1 MRLNISAVSIRHPIP
16 PIVLFILLTIAGI
29 ISFISL
35 DVTDN
40 PDIDI
45 PMVLV
50 NVSRPGAAPTEMEIQ
65 VTKKIEDAV
74 AGLGSIDHI
83 QSTITDGN
91 SNTQIE
97 FAIGTNTDRAVNDVR
112 DAVSK
117 IRQNLPQDILE
128 PSVERV
134 NIAGSPILYFSVLAP
149 WMNTEQLSWLI
160 DNDISRAMLSV
171 KGVALV
177 QRVGGVDREV
187 RIELDPQRLIALGI
201 TADAVNAQLVDLNV
215 DIPGGRGNV
224 GGAEQSIR
232 TLGSARTV
240 EDLRNTEISLPSG
253 RKARLSELGKV
264 IDGPSEQRQAARYDG
279 VPVVSFNIQRSP
291 NTSDVTI
298 AKDVFKQIDALKV
311 RYPGI
316 EFKQVFSSVDFT
328 KEAYAAS
335 VDALSIGAIL
345 AIVVVFWF
353 LRDWRATLISAA
365 AMPLSAIPTF
375 AVMQMLGFTLNGI
388 SMLALSLV
396 VGILVDDAIV
406 EIENIV
412 RHIRQGKSPYQA
424 ALEAADEIGLAVIAT
439 TATIMV
445 VFLPVSFMGGVP
457 GQFFRQFGITVAVAV
472 FFSLLVARLIT
483 PMMAAYLLKSHPEET
498 PPRWLNL
505 YLRVLRWSM
514 GYRVLPVPE
523 FYVPLGFVRLR
534 VPANWRFAH
543 RWFVIIGATLIFFGS
558 VALVPFIPTGFFP
571 DTDQGQ
577 SELQIEMPPGA
588 TLADNLAVTSHLSD
602 MLRTRP
608 EVRHVL
614 VSAGG
619 AGDIRKANLFIKLAP
634 RGERALTQKQFES
647 SMRPAL
653 LGVPGIRFGF
663 SGSGFGDK
671 DISVILSGDDGPQL
685 EEVSDRLLKEMATIP
700 EVVNTASTASLL
712 RPEVLIKPLFDRAAQ
727 SGVSVQQIGRVAM
740 LATLGDLDQNLAKF
754 NMGDRQIPIRV
765 QLDPATRNDLGTIE
779 NLRVMTSTGAS
790 VPLKSVAD
798 ISLGA
803 GPAQI
808 DRFDRSRKVAVE
820 GDLIAG
826 AEIGPALNKIYEL
839 PVLKNLPPEVHLS
852 KYGNAE
858 QMGVL
863 QKDFGTALMASLLL
877 IFAVLVLLF
886 GNFFQPPTIMMALPL
901 SIGGALVALLLT
913 HRALSMPA
921 MIGLLML
928 MGIVTKNSI
937 LLVEYAIV
945 AIRERG
951 LSRADALIDAG
962 AKRARPIVM
971 TTVAMIAGMM
981 PIAIGLGAD
990 SDFRSPMAIAVV
1002 GGLITSTLLSLV
1014 VIPSV
1019 FTVFDDLQHFV
1030 VRRLKRLLTV
1040 DHHHEPA
1047 HTPVLPSA
1055 E

>member
-1 MRLNISAVSIRHPIP
+1 VKFNISAVSIRHPIP
-16 PIVLFILLTIAGI
+16 PVVLFILLTIAGI
-29 ISFISL
+29 ISFLSL
-35 DVTDN
+35 DITDN
-40 PDIDI
+40 PDIDV
-45 PMVLV
+45 PMVSVTVL
-50 NVSRPGAAPTEMEIQ
+50 RPGAAPTEMEIQ
-65 VTKKIEDAV
+65 ITKKIEDSV

-83 QSTITDGN
+83 QSTITDG
-91 SNTQIE
+91 SSVTTVE
-97 FAIGTNTDRAVNDVR
+97 FAIGSNTDRAVNDVR

-117 IRQNLPQDILE
+117 VRQNLPQDILE
-128 PSVERV
+128 PVVERI
-134 NIAGSPILYFSVLAP
+134 NIAGEPVVYYSVVMP
-149 WMNTEQLSWLI
+149 GMNTEQLSWLI

-187 RIELDPQRLIALGI
+187 RVELDPERLIALGI
-201 TADAVNAQLVDLNV
+201 TADAVNAQLVGLNV
-215 DIPGGRGNV
+215 DIPGGRGTI

-232 TLGSARTV
+232 TLGSAPTV
-240 EDLRNTEISLPSG
+240 ESLRNTEIALPSG

-279 VPVVSFNIQRSP
+279 IPVVSFNVQRSP

-298 AKDVFKQIDALKV
+298 FKGVQQQVALLKQ

-316 EFKQVFSSVDFT
+316 EFKQIFSSVDFT
-328 KEAYAAS
+328 TDTYNAS
-335 VDALSIGAIL
+335 VDALSIGAFL
-345 AIVVVFWF
+345 AILVVFWF

-375 AVMQMLGFTLNGI
+375 IVMKALGFTLNGI
-388 SMLALSLV
+388 SLLALSLV

-472 FFSLLVARLIT
+472 FFSLLVARLLT
-483 PMMAAYLLKSHPEET
+483 PMMAAYLLHPHSEEA
-498 PPRWLNL
+498 PPRWLQR
-505 YLRVLRWSM
+505 YIASLRWCI
-514 GYRVLPVPE
+514 
-523 FYVPLGFVRLR
+523 
-534 VPANWRFAH
+534 AH
-543 RWFVIIGATLIFFGS
+543 RGVTIVGAVGIFAASLALI
-558 VALVPFIPTGFFP
+558 PFIPTGFFP
-571 DTDQGQ
+571 DVDLGQ
-577 SELQIEMPPGA
+577 SELHIELPPGS
-588 TLADNLAVTSHLSD
+588 TLADNLAVTSHLSEA
-602 MLRTRP
+602 LRTRP
-608 EVRHVL
+608 EVAHVL

-619 AGDIRKANLFIKLAP
+619 QGDIRKSNLFVKLVP
-634 RGERALTQKQFES
+634 RGDRKLSQKQFETS
-647 SMRPAL
+647 IRPVL
-653 LGVPGIRFGF
+653 LSVPGIRFSFSGTGF
-663 SGSGFGDK
+663 SDK
-671 DISVILSGDDGPQL
+671 DISVILSGDDGPAL
-685 EEVSDRLLKEMATIP
+685 ERVSDRLLSEVATIP
-700 EVVNTASTASLL
+700 EVVNVSSTASLQ
-712 RPEVLIKPLFDRAAQ
+712 RPEVLIKPMFDRAARE
-727 SGVSVQQIGRVAM
+727 GVSVQQIGRVAM

-754 NMGDRQIPIRV
+754 DMGDRQVPIRV
-765 QLDPATRNDLGTIE
+765 QLDPVARDNLETIR
-779 NLRVMTSTGAS
+779 NLRVMTQTGAS

-798 ISLGA
+798 VTLGA

-808 DRFDRSRKVAVE
+808 DRFDRSRKIAVE
-820 GDLIAG
+820 GDLLAG
-826 AEIGPALNKIYEL
+826 AEIGPVLDKIYAL
-839 PVLKNLPPEVHLS
+839 PVLQSLPPEVHLS

-863 QKDFGTALMASLLL
+863 QKDFGTALAASLLL

-901 SIGGALVALLLT
+901 SVGGALVALLIA
-913 HRALSMPA
+913 HKSVSMPA

-945 AIRERG
+945 AIRDHG
-951 LSRADALIDAG
+951 LSRTEALIDAG
-962 AKRARPIVM
+962 RKRARPIIM
-971 TTVAMIAGMM
+971 TTVAMIAGML
-981 PIAIGLGAD
+981 PIAAGFGAD

-1002 GGLITSTLLSLV
+1002 GGLVTSTLLSLV
-1014 VIPSV
+1014 VIPAV
-1019 FTVFDDLQHFV
+1019 FTYFDDLQHWV
-1030 VRRLKRLLTV
+1030 VPKLKRLLTS
-1040 DHHHEPA
+1040 DGG

>member
-1 MRLNISAVSIRHPIP
+1 MKFNVSAVSIRHPIP
-16 PIVLFILLTIAGI
+16 PIVLFILLMIAGI
-29 ISFISL
+29 ISFMSL

-45 PMVLV
+45 PMVMV
-50 NVSRPGAAPTEMEIQ
+50 NVNRPGAAPTEMEIQ

-83 QSTITDGN
+83 QSTITDGL
-91 SNTQIE
+91 SRTQIE

-128 PSVERV
+128 PSVERL
-134 NIAGSPILYFSVLAP
+134 NIAGQPILYFSVLAP
-149 WMNTEQLSWLI
+149 GLNTEQLSWLI

-171 KGVALV
+171 KGVALM

-201 TADAVNAQLVDLNV
+201 TADAVNAQLVGLNI

-232 TLGSARTV
+232 TLGSAHRV

-298 AKDVFKQIDALKV
+298 AKGIFKQIDALKV
-311 RYPGI
+311 RYPGV
-316 EFKQVFSSVDFT
+316 EFKQVVSTVDFT
-328 KEAYAAS
+328 IEAYDAS
-335 VDALSIGAIL
+335 VDALSIGAFL

-498 PPRWLNL
+498 PPRWLSL
-505 YLRVLRWSM
+505 YLRTLRWSM
-514 GYRVLPVPE
+514 GQRWLSFPA
-523 FYVPLGFVRLR
+523 FRLTVGGHR
-534 VPANWRFAH
+534 LSVPALRWQFGH
-543 RWFVIIGATLIFFGS
+543 RWFVMIGATLIFFGS

-571 DTDQGQ
+571 DTDQSQ

-602 MLRTRP
+602 MLRARP

-619 AGDIRKANLFIKLAP
+619 QGDIRKANLFVKLAP
-634 RGERALTQKQFES
+634 RSERTLTQKQFES

-653 LGVPGIRFGF
+653 LAVPGIRFGF
-663 SGSGFGDK
+663 AGTGFGEK
-671 DISVILSGDDGPQL
+671 DISVLLSGDDGPAL
-685 EEVSDRLLKEMATIP
+685 EEVSDRLLKEIATIP

-712 RPEVLIKPLFDRAAQ
+712 RPEVLIKPMFDRAAQ
-727 SGVSVQQIGRVAM
+727 AGVSVQQIGRVAM

-779 NLRVMTSTGAS
+779 NLRVMTSSGAS

-820 GDLIAG
+820 GDLVAG
-826 AEIGPALNKIYEL
+826 AEIGPALAKIYEL

-901 SIGGALVALLLT
+901 SVGGALVALLLT
-913 HRALSMPA
+913 HKALSMPA

-945 AIRERG
+945 AIRDRG
-951 LSRADALIDAG
+951 LCRSDALIDAG

-1019 FTVFDDLQHFV
+1019 FTVFDDLQRIV

-1040 DHHHEPA
+1040 DHDAA

>member
-1 MRLNISAVSIRHPIP
+1 VRFNISAVSIRHPIP

-29 ISFISL
+29 ISFLSL
-35 DVTDN
+35 DITDN
-40 PDIDI
+40 PDIDV
-45 PMVLV
+45 PMVSV
-50 NVSRPGAAPTEMEIQ
+50 TVSRPGAAPTEMEIQ

-83 QSTITDGN
+83 QSTITDG
-91 SNTQIE
+91 SSVTTIE
-97 FAIGTNTDRAVNDVR
+97 FAIGSNTDRAVNDVR

-117 IRQNLPQDILE
+117 VRQNLPQDILE
-128 PSVERV
+128 PVVERI
-134 NIAGSPILYFSVLAP
+134 NIAGEPVVYYSVVMP
-149 WMNTEQLSWLI
+149 GMNTEQLSWLI

-187 RIELDPQRLIALGI
+187 RIELDPERLIALGI
-201 TADAVNAQLVDLNV
+201 TADAVNAQLVGLNV
-215 DIPGGRGNV
+215 DIPGGRGTI

-232 TLGSARTV
+232 TLGSARKV

-264 IDGPSEQRQAARYDG
+264 IDGPAEQRQAARYDG
-279 VPVVSFNIQRSP
+279 IPVVSFNVQRSP

-298 AKDVFKQIDALKV
+298 FKGVQQQVALLKQ
-311 RYPGI
+311 RYPSI
-316 EFKQVFSSVDFT
+316 EFKQIFASVDFT
-328 KEAYAAS
+328 TDTYNAS
-335 VDALSIGAIL
+335 VDALSIGAFL
-345 AIVVVFWF
+345 AILVVFWF

-375 AVMQMLGFTLNGI
+375 IVMKALGFTLNGI
-388 SMLALSLV
+388 SLLALSLV

-472 FFSLLVARLIT
+472 FFSLLVARLLT
-483 PMMAAYLLKSHPEET
+483 PMMAAYFLHPHAEEA
-498 PPRWLNL
+498 PPRWLTF
-505 YLRVLRWSM
+505 YLRTLRWS
-514 GYRVLPVPE
+514 
-523 FYVPLGFVRLR
+523 LGERWVSFGRWRWRLG
-534 VPANWRFAH
+534 H
-543 RWFVIIGATLIFFGS
+543 RWITLAGATMVFFASLALI
-558 VALVPFIPTGFFP
+558 PFIPTGFFP
-571 DTDQGQ
+571 DVDLGQ
-577 SELQIEMPPGA
+577 SELHIELPPGA
-588 TLADNLAVTSHLSD
+588 TLADNLAVAGHLSEA
-602 MLRTRP
+602 LRTRP
-608 EVRHVL
+608 EVAHVL

-619 AGDIRKANLFIKLAP
+619 AGDIRKSNLFVKLVP
-634 RGERALTQKQFES
+634 RGDRKLSQKQFETS
-647 SMRPAL
+647 IRPVL
-653 LGVPGIRFGF
+653 LSVPGIRFNFSGTGF
-663 SGSGFGDK
+663 SDK
-671 DISVILSGDDGPQL
+671 DISVILSGDDGPAL
-685 EEVSDRLLKEMATIP
+685 EQVSDRLLSEVATIP
-700 EVVNTASTASLL
+700 EVVNVSSTASLQ
-712 RPEVLIKPLFDRAAQ
+712 RPEVLIKPMFDRAARE
-727 SGVSVQQIGRVAM
+727 GVSVQQIGRVAM

-754 NMGDRQIPIRV
+754 DMGDRQVPIRV
-765 QLDPATRNDLGTIE
+765 QLDPAARDNIETIR
-779 NLRVMTSTGAS
+779 NLRVMTQTGAS

-798 ISLGA
+798 ITLGA

-808 DRFDRSRKVAVE
+808 DRFDRSRKIAVE
-820 GDLIAG
+820 GDLLAG
-826 AEIGPALNKIYEL
+826 AEIGPVLAKIYAL
-839 PVLKNLPPEVHLS
+839 PVLQNLPPEVHLS

-863 QKDFGTALMASLLL
+863 QQDFGTALAASLLL

-901 SIGGALVALLLT
+901 SVGGALVALLIT
-913 HRALSMPA
+913 HKAVSMPA

-945 AIRERG
+945 AIRDHG
-951 LSRADALIDAG
+951 LSRTEALVDAG
-962 AKRARPIVM
+962 RKRARPIIM
-971 TTVAMIAGMM
+971 TTVAMIAGML
-981 PIAIGLGAD
+981 PIAAGFGAD

-1002 GGLITSTLLSLV
+1002 GGLVTSTLLSLV
-1014 VIPSV
+1014 VIPSA
-1019 FTVFDDLQHFV
+1019 FTVMDSLQNWIV
-1030 VRRLKRLLTV
+1030 PKLKRLLTS
-1040 DHHHEPA
+1040 DGG

>member
-1 MRLNISAVSIRHPIP
+1 VKFNVSAVSIRHPIP
-16 PIVLFILLTIAGI
+16 PIVLFILLTIAGVI
-29 ISFISL
+29 AFMSL

-40 PDIDI
+40 PDIDV

-50 NVSRPGAAPTEMEIQ
+50 NVTRPGAAPTEMEIQ

-74 AGLGSIDHI
+74 AGLGNIDHI

-91 SNTQIE
+91 SVTQIE

-112 DAVSK
+112 DAISK
-117 IRQNLPQDILE
+117 VRQNLPQDILE
-128 PSVERV
+128 PSVERLD
-134 NIAGSPILYFSVLAP
+134 IAGQPILYFSVLMP
-149 WMNTEQLSWLI
+149 GMNTEQLSWFI
-160 DNDISRAMLSV
+160 DNEVSRAMLSV
-171 KGVALV
+171 KGVALIK
-177 QRVGGVDREV
+177 RVGGVDREV
-187 RIELDPQRLIALGI
+187 RIELDPERLIALGI
-201 TADAVNAQLVDLNV
+201 TADAVNAQLIGMNV
-215 DIPGGRGNV
+215 DIPGGRGTV
-224 GGAEQSIR
+224 GGSEQSIR

-240 EDLRNTEISLPSG
+240 EDLRNTEIALPSG

-264 IDGPSEQRQAARYDG
+264 VDGPSEQRQAARYDG
-279 VPVVSFNIQRSP
+279 VPVVSFNVQRSP

-298 AKDVFKQIDALKV
+298 AKGIFKQIDILKA

-316 EFKQVFSSVDFT
+316 EFKQILSTVDYT

-335 VDALSIGAIL
+335 VDALSIGALL
-345 AIVVVFWF
+345 AIAVVFWF

-375 AVMQMLGFTLNGI
+375 AVMEMLGFTLNGI

-483 PMMAAYLLKSHPEET
+483 PMMAAYFLKSHPEEAA
-498 PPRWLNL
+498 PGWLNF
-505 YLRVLRWSM
+505 YLRSLHWCIRHR
-514 GYRVLPVPE
+514 GYTI
-523 FYVPLGFVRLR
+523 LG
-534 VPANWRFAH
+534 AIGIFA
-543 RWFVIIGATLIFFGS
+543 ASL
-558 VALVPFIPTGFFP
+558 ALVPFIPTGFFP
-571 DTDQGQ
+571 DSDQGQ
-577 SELQIEMPPGA
+577 SELHIESPPGA
-588 TLADNLAVTSHLSD
+588 TLADNLAVTAHLSE
-602 MLRTRP
+602 MLRARP
-608 EVRHVL
+608 EVAHVL

-619 AGDIRKANLFIKLAP
+619 QGDIRKSNLFVKLVP
-634 RGERALTQKQFES
+634 RSERKLTQKQFES

-653 LGVPGIRFGF
+653 LAVPGIRFGF

-671 DISVILSGDDGPQL
+671 DISVILSGDDGPAL
-685 EEVSDRLLKEMATIP
+685 EQVSNRLLTEVATIP

-727 SGVSVQQIGRVAM
+727 AGVSVQQIGRVAM

-765 QLDPATRNDLGTIE
+765 QLDPDRRNDLATIE
-779 NLRVMTSTGAS
+779 NLRVMTSSGVS

-826 AEIGPALNKIYEL
+826 AEIGPALAKIYAL
-839 PVLKNLPPEVHLS
+839 PALQNLPSEVHLS

-863 QKDFGTALMASLLL
+863 QKDFGTALAASLLL

-901 SIGGALVALLLT
+901 SVGGALVALLIADK
-913 HRALSMPA
+913 ALSMPA

-945 AIRERG
+945 AIRDRG
-951 LSRADALIDAG
+951 LNRTDALIDAG
-962 AKRARPIVM
+962 RKRARPIIM
-971 TTVAMIAGMM
+971 TTVAMIAGMI

-990 SDFRSPMAIAVV
+990 SDFRSPMAIAVI
-1002 GGLITSTLLSLV
+1002 GGLVTSTLLSLV
-1014 VIPSV
+1014 VIPAV
-1019 FTVFDDLQHFV
+1019 FTYFDDLQNWV
-1030 VRRLKRLLTV
+1030 VPRLKRLLTI
-1040 DHHHEPA
+1040 DHA
-1047 HTPVLPSA
+1047 HRPHDRVLPSA

>member
-1 MRLNISAVSIRHPIP
+1 VRFNISAVSIRHPIP
-16 PIVLFILLTIAGI
+16 PIVLFILLTVAGL
-29 ISFISL
+29 ISFLSL
-35 DVTDN
+35 DITDN
-40 PDIDI
+40 PDIDV
-45 PMVLV
+45 PMVSV
-50 NVSRPGAAPTEMEIQ
+50 TVSRPGAAPSEMEIQ

-83 QSTITDGN
+83 QSTVTDG
-91 SNTQIE
+91 SSVTTVE
-97 FAIGTNTDRAVNDVR
+97 FAIGSSTDRAVNDVR

-117 IRQNLPQDILE
+117 VRQNLPQDILE
-128 PSVERV
+128 PVVERINV
-134 NIAGSPILYFSVLAP
+134 AGEPVVYYSVLMP
-149 WMNTEQLSWLI
+149 GMNTEQLSWLV
-160 DNDISRAMLSV
+160 DNEIARAMLSV

-177 QRVGGVDREV
+177 QRIGGVDREV
-187 RIELDPQRLIALGI
+187 RIELDPERLIALGI
-201 TADAVNAQLVDLNV
+201 TADAVNAQLVGLNI
-215 DIPGGRGNV
+215 DIPGGRGTI

-264 IDGPSEQRQAARYDG
+264 VDGPAEQRQAARYDG
-279 VPVVSFNIQRSP
+279 VQVVSFNVQRSP

-298 AKDVFKQIDALKV
+298 FDGIQKQIAALKE

-316 EFKQVFSSVDFT
+316 EFKEIFASVQFT
-328 KEAYAAS
+328 KDTYQAS
-335 VDALSIGAIL
+335 VEALSIGAVL
-345 AIVVVFWF
+345 AILVVFWF
-353 LRDWRATLISAA
+353 LRDWRATMISAA

-375 AVMQMLGFTLNGI
+375 SVMKLLGFTLNGI
-388 SMLALSLV
+388 SLLALSLV

-412 RHIRQGKSPYQA
+412 RHIRQGKRPFDA

-439 TATIMV
+439 TATIIV

-483 PMMAAYLLKSHPEET
+483 PMMAAYLMKTHPEET
-498 PPRWLNL
+498 PPRWLSL
-505 YLRVLRWSM
+505 YLRALRWSM
-514 GYRVLPVPE
+514 GQRWLSLPAFRVRLGARSLPVPA
-523 FYVPLGFVRLR
+523 LR
-534 VPANWRFAH
+534 WQFGH
-543 RWFVIIGATLIFFGS
+543 RWFVMIGATLIFLGS
-558 VALVPFIPTGFFP
+558 VALIPFIPTGFFP
-571 DTDQGQ
+571 DVDIGQ
-577 SELQIEMPPGA
+577 SELHIELPPGA
-588 TLADNLAVTSHLSD
+588 TLADSLAVTGHMSE

-608 EVRHVL
+608 EVAHVL
-614 VSAGG
+614 ISAGG
-619 AGDIRKANLFIKLAP
+619 SGDVRKANLFVKLVP
-634 RGERALTQKQFES
+634 PSQRKLTQKQFES
-647 SMRPAL
+647 DLRPML
-653 LGVPGIRFGF
+653 LAVPGIRFSFAGTGF
-663 SGSGFGDK
+663 SDK
-671 DISVILSGDDGPQL
+671 DVSVILSGDDGLAL
-685 EEVSDRLLKEMATIP
+685 ERVSERLLAEVQTIP
-700 EVVNTASTASLL
+700 QVVNVSSTASLQ
-712 RPEVLIKPLFDRAAQ
+712 RPEVLIKPMFDRAARE
-727 SGVSVQQIGRVAM
+727 GVSVQQIGRVAM

-765 QLDPATRNDLGTIE
+765 QLDPAARDDVETIR
-779 NLRVMTSTGAS
+779 NLRVMTATGAS

-798 ISLGA
+798 VTMGA

-808 DRFDRSRKVAVE
+808 DRFDRSRKIAVE
-820 GDLIAG
+820 GDLLAG
-826 AEIGPALNKIYEL
+826 AEIGPVLDKIYAL
-839 PVLKNLPPEVHLS
+839 PVLQNLPPEVHLS

-863 QKDFGTALMASLLL
+863 QHDFGTALAASLLL

-901 SIGGALVALLLT
+901 SIGGALVALMIA
-913 HRALSMPA
+913 HKAISMPA

-951 LSRADALIDAG
+951 LTRTEALIDAG
-962 AKRARPIVM
+962 RKRARPILM

-981 PIAIGLGAD
+981 PIAAGLGAD

-1002 GGLITSTLLSLV
+1002 GGLVTSTLLSLI
-1014 VIPSV
+1014 VIPAV
-1019 FTVFDDLQHFV
+1019 FTVFDDLQRLV
-1030 VRRLKRLLTV
+1030 VPRLKRLLAT
-1040 DHHHEPA
+1040 DHA
-1047 HTPVLPSA
+1047 HQPVLPSA

>member
-1 MRLNISAVSIRHPIP
+1 VRFNISAVSIRHPIP
-16 PIVLFILLTIAGI
+16 PVVLFILLTIAGI
-29 ISFISL
+29 ISFLSL
-35 DVTDN
+35 DITDN
-40 PDIDI
+40 PDIDV
-45 PMVLV
+45 PMVSV
-50 NVSRPGAAPTEMEIQ
+50 TVTRPGAAPTEMEIQ
-65 VTKKIEDAV
+65 ITKKIEDSV

-83 QSTITDGN
+83 QSTITDG
-91 SNTQIE
+91 SSVTTIE
-97 FAIGTNTDRAVNDVR
+97 FAIGSNTDRAVNDVR

-117 IRQNLPQDILE
+117 VRQNLPQDILE
-128 PSVERV
+128 PVVERI
-134 NIAGSPILYFSVLAP
+134 NIAGEPVVYYSVVMP
-149 WMNTEQLSWLI
+149 GMNTEQLSWLI

-177 QRVGGVDREV
+177 QRVGGVDREI
-187 RIELDPQRLIALGI
+187 RIELDPERLIALGI
-201 TADAVNAQLVDLNV
+201 TADAVNAQLVGLNV
-215 DIPGGRGNV
+215 DIPGGRGTI

-232 TLGSARTV
+232 TLGSASKV

-279 VPVVSFNIQRSP
+279 VPVVSFNVQRSP

-298 AKDVFKQIDALKV
+298 FNGVQQQVALLKQ

-316 EFKQVFSSVDFT
+316 EFKQIFASVEFT
-328 KEAYAAS
+328 KDTYNAS
-335 VDALSIGAIL
+335 VEALSIGAFL
-345 AIVVVFWF
+345 AILVVFWF

-375 AVMQMLGFTLNGI
+375 IVMKALGFTLNGI
-388 SMLALSLV
+388 SLLALSLV

-472 FFSLLVARLIT
+472 FFSLLVARLLT
-483 PMMAAYLLKSHPEET
+483 PMMAAYLLHPHAEEA
-498 PPRWLNL
+498 PPRWLQR
-505 YLRVLRWSM
+505 YIASLRWCI
-514 GYRVLPVPE
+514 
-523 FYVPLGFVRLR
+523 
-534 VPANWRFAH
+534 AH
-543 RWFVIIGATLIFFGS
+543 RGVTIVGALGIFFAS
-558 VALVPFIPTGFFP
+558 LALIPFIPTGFFP
-571 DTDQGQ
+571 DVDLGQ
-577 SELQIEMPPGA
+577 SELHIELPPGS
-588 TLADNLAVTSHLSD
+588 TLTDNLAVAGHLSEA
-602 MLRTRP
+602 LRTRP
-608 EVRHVL
+608 EVAHVL

-619 AGDIRKANLFIKLAP
+619 TGDIRKSNLFVKLVP
-634 RGERALTQKQFES
+634 RGDRTLSQKQFETAI
-647 SMRPAL
+647 RPVL
-653 LGVPGIRFGF
+653 LSVPGIRFSFSGTGF
-663 SGSGFGDK
+663 SDK
-671 DISVILSGDDGPQL
+671 DVSVILSGDDGPAL
-685 EEVSDRLLKEMATIP
+685 EHVSDRLLTEVATIP
-700 EVVNTASTASLL
+700 EVVNIASTASLQ
-712 RPEVLIKPLFDRAAQ
+712 RPEVLIKLMFDRAARE
-727 SGVSVQQIGRVAM
+727 GVSVQQIGRVAM

-754 NMGDRQIPIRV
+754 DMGDRQVPIRV
-765 QLDPATRNDLGTIE
+765 QLDPVARDNIETIR
-779 NLRVMTSTGAS
+779 NLRVMTQTGAS

-798 ISLGA
+798 ITLGA

-808 DRFDRSRKVAVE
+808 DRFDRSRKIAVE
-820 GDLIAG
+820 GDLLAG
-826 AEIGPALNKIYEL
+826 AEIGPVLAKIYAL
-839 PVLKNLPPEVHLS
+839 PVLQNLPPEVHLS

-863 QKDFGTALMASLLL
+863 QQDFGTALAASLLL

-901 SIGGALVALLLT
+901 SVGGALVALLIA
-913 HRALSMPA
+913 HKAVSMPA

-945 AIRERG
+945 AIRDHG
-951 LSRADALIDAG
+951 LSRTEALVDAG
-962 AKRARPIVM
+962 RKRARPIIM

-981 PIAIGLGAD
+981 PIAAGFGAD

-1002 GGLITSTLLSLV
+1002 GGLVTSTLLSLV
-1014 VIPSV
+1014 VIPAV
-1019 FTVFDDLQHFV
+1019 FTYFDDLQHWV
-1030 VRRLKRLLTV
+1030 VPKLKRLLTS
-1040 DHHHEPA
+1040 DGG

>member
-1 MRLNISAVSIRHPIP
+1 MKFNISAVSIRHPIP

-29 ISFISL
+29 ISFLAL

-40 PDIDI
+40 PDIDVPI
-45 PMVLV
+45 VSV
-50 NVSRPGAAPTEMEIQ
+50 TVSRPGAAPSELELQ
-65 VTKKIEDAV
+65 VTRKIEDAV

-83 QSTITDGN
+83 QSQITDGV
-91 SNTQIE
+91 SNTTIE

-128 PSVERV
+128 PSVERI

-149 WMNTEQLSWLI
+149 SLNTEQLSWLI

-177 QRVGGVDREV
+177 THVGGVDREV
-187 RIELDPQRLIALGI
+187 RVELDPQRLIALGI
-201 TADAVNAQLVDLNV
+201 TADSVNAQLVGMNV
-215 DIPGGRGNV
+215 DIPGGRGTI
-224 GGAEQSIR
+224 GTSEQSIR

-240 EDLRNTEISLPSG
+240 DDLRNTEISLPSG
-253 RKARLSELGKV
+253 RKARLSELGRV

-298 AKDVFKQIDALKV
+298 AKGIFKQVDALRA

-316 EFKQVFSSVDFT
+316 EFKQIFSSVDFT
-328 KEAYAAS
+328 KEAYSAS
-335 VDALSIGAIL
+335 VDALSLGALL
-345 AIVVVFWF
+345 AIAVVFWF

-375 AVMQMLGFTLNGI
+375 AVMEMLGFTLNGI

-439 TATIMV
+439 TATIIV

-472 FFSLLVARLIT
+472 FFSLLVARLLT
-483 PMMAAYLLKSHPEET
+483 PMMAAYFLKSHPEET
-498 PPRWLNL
+498 PPRWLEL
-505 YLRVLRWSM
+505 YLRALRWSLANRGKTILGAIAIFVASM
-514 GYRVLPVPE
+514 GLAVL
-523 FYVPLGFVRLR
+523 
-534 VPANWRFAH
+534 
-543 RWFVIIGATLIFFGS
+543 
-558 VALVPFIPTGFFP
+558 IPTGFFP
-571 DTDQGQ
+571 DTDQSQ
-577 SELQIEMPPGA
+577 SQLHIELAPGA
-588 TLADNLAVTSHLSD
+588 TLADNLAVTGHLSD
-602 MLRTRP
+602 LLRARP
-608 EVRHVL
+608 EVAHVL

-619 AGDIRKANLFIKLAP
+619 QGDIRKSNLFIKLVP
-634 RGERALTQKQFES
+634 RGDRSLSQKQFES

-653 LGVPGIRFGF
+653 LGVPGIRFSFNGTGF
-663 SGSGFGDK
+663 SDK
-671 DISVILSGDDGPQL
+671 DISVLLSGDDGEALDWVSEQL
-685 EEVSDRLLKEMATIP
+685 LTALGTIP
-700 EVVNTASTASLL
+700 EVVNVASTASLL
-712 RPEVLIKPLFDRAAQ
+712 RPEVLIKPRFDRAAQ
-727 SGVSVQQIGRVAM
+727 AGVSVQQIGRVAM

-754 NMGDRQIPIRV
+754 NMADRQIPIRV
-765 QLDPATRNDLGTIE
+765 QLDPRTRGDIATIE
-779 NLRVMTSTGAS
+779 NLRVMTSNGAA

-798 ISLGA
+798 VSLGA

-808 DRFDRSRKVAVE
+808 DRFDRSRKIAVE
-820 GDLIAG
+820 GDLVAG
-826 AEIGPALNKIYEL
+826 ADLGPVLAKIYAL
-839 PVLKNLPPEVHLS
+839 PVLQNLPPEVHLA

-858 QMGVL
+858 QLGVL

-901 SIGGALVALLLT
+901 SVGGAFVALLLT
-913 HRALSMPA
+913 GKALSMPA

-945 AIRERG
+945 AIRDRG
-951 LSRADALIDAG
+951 LSRSEALIDAG
-962 AKRARPIVM
+962 RKRARPIIM
-971 TTVAMIAGMM
+971 TTVAMIAGML
-981 PIAIGLGAD
+981 PIGAGLGAD
-990 SDFRSPMAIAVV
+990 SDFRSPMAIAVI
-1002 GGLITSTLLSLV
+1002 GGLVTSTLLSLV
-1014 VIPSV
+1014 VIPAV
-1019 FTVFDDLQHFV
+1019 FTYFDDLQNWV
-1030 VRRLKRLLTV
+1030 VPRLKRMLTI
-1040 DHHHEPA
+1040 DPA
-1047 HTPVLPSA
+1047 HRHDGHANPVLPAA

>member
-1 MRLNISAVSIRHPIP
+1 VRFNISAVSIRHPIP
-16 PIVLFILLTIAGI
+16 PIVLFILLTIAGL
-29 ISFISL
+29 ISFFSL
-35 DVTDN
+35 DITDN
-40 PDIDI
+40 PDIDV
-45 PMVLV
+45 PMVSV
-50 NVSRPGAAPTEMEIQ
+50 TVSRPGAAPTEMEIQ

-83 QSTITDGN
+83 QSTITDG
-91 SNTQIE
+91 SSVTTIE
-97 FAIGTNTDRAVNDVR
+97 FAIGSNTDRAVNDVR

-117 IRQNLPQDILE
+117 VRQNLPQDILE
-128 PSVERV
+128 PVVERI
-134 NIAGSPILYFSVLAP
+134 NIAGEPVVYYSVVMP
-149 WMNTEQLSWLI
+149 GMNTEQLSWLI

-177 QRVGGVDREV
+177 QRIGGVDREV
-187 RIELDPQRLIALGI
+187 RIELDPERLIALGI
-201 TADAVNAQLVDLNV
+201 TADAVNAQLVGLNV
-215 DIPGGRGNV
+215 DIPGGRGTI

-232 TLGSARTV
+232 TLGSARKV

-264 IDGPSEQRQAARYDG
+264 IDGPAEQRQAARYDG
-279 VPVVSFNIQRSP
+279 IPVVSFNVQRSP

-298 AKDVFKQIDALKV
+298 YNGVQQQVALLKQ

-316 EFKQVFSSVDFT
+316 EFKQIFASVEFT
-328 KEAYAAS
+328 KDTYNAS
-335 VDALSIGAIL
+335 VEALSVGAFLAIL
-345 AIVVVFWF
+345 VVFWF

-375 AVMQMLGFTLNGI
+375 TVMKMLGFTLNGI
-388 SMLALSLV
+388 SLLALSLV

-412 RHIRQGKSPYQA
+412 RHIRQGKSPFQA

-483 PMMAAYLLKSHPEET
+483 PMMAAYLLHPHAEEA
-498 PPRWLNL
+498 PPRWLQR
-505 YLRVLRWSM
+505 YIASLRWCI
-514 GYRVLPVPE
+514 
-523 FYVPLGFVRLR
+523 
-534 VPANWRFAH
+534 AH
-543 RWFVIIGATLIFFGS
+543 RGVTIMGAIGIFAASLALI
-558 VALVPFIPTGFFP
+558 PFIPTGFFP
-571 DTDQGQ
+571 DVDLGQ
-577 SELQIEMPPGA
+577 SELHIEMAPGS
-588 TLADNLAVTSHLSD
+588 TLADNLAVTGHLSEA
-602 MLRTRP
+602 LRTRP
-608 EVRHVL
+608 EVAHVL

-619 AGDIRKANLFIKLAP
+619 QGDIRKSNLFVKLVP
-634 RGERALTQKQFES
+634 RGDRTLSQKQFETS
-647 SMRPAL
+647 IRPVL
-653 LGVPGIRFGF
+653 LGVPGIRFSFSGTGF
-663 SGSGFGDK
+663 SDK
-671 DISVILSGDDGPQL
+671 DISVILSGDDGPAL
-685 EEVSDRLLKEMATIP
+685 EQVSDRLLSEVATIP
-700 EVVNTASTASLL
+700 EVVNVASTASLQ
-712 RPEVLIKPLFDRAAQ
+712 RPEVLIKPMFDRAARE
-727 SGVSVQQIGRVAM
+727 GVSVQQIGRVAM

-754 NMGDRQIPIRV
+754 DMGDRQVPIRV
-765 QLDPATRNDLGTIE
+765 QLDPGARDNIETIR
-779 NLRVMTSTGAS
+779 NLRVMTQAGAS

-798 ISLGA
+798 ITLGA

-808 DRFDRSRKVAVE
+808 DRFDRSRKIAVE
-820 GDLIAG
+820 GDLLAG
-826 AEIGPALNKIYEL
+826 AEIGPVLAKIYAL
-839 PVLKNLPPEVHLS
+839 PVLQNLPPEVHLS

-863 QKDFGTALMASLLL
+863 QKDFGTALAASLLL

-901 SIGGALVALLLT
+901 SIGGALVALLIT
-913 HRALSMPA
+913 HKAVSMPA

-945 AIRERG
+945 AIRDHG
-951 LSRADALIDAG
+951 FSRTEALVDAG
-962 AKRARPIVM
+962 RKRARPIIM

-981 PIAIGLGAD
+981 PIAAGLGAD

-1002 GGLITSTLLSLV
+1002 GGLVTSTLLSLV
-1014 VIPSV
+1014 VIPAV
-1019 FTVFDDLQHFV
+1019 FTYFDDLQHWV
-1030 VRRLKRLLTV
+1030 VPRLKRLLTADGGHSRV
-1040 DHHHEPA
+1040 
-1047 HTPVLPSA
+1047 VPSA

>member
-1 MRLNISAVSIRHPIP
+1 VKFNVSAVSIRHPIP

-29 ISFISL
+29 ISFLAL

-40 PDIDI
+40 PDIDV
-45 PMVLV
+45 PV
-50 NVSRPGAAPTEMEIQ
+50 VSVTVVRPGAAPSELELQ
-65 VTKKIEDAV
+65 VTRKIEDAV

-83 QSTITDGN
+83 QSKITDGN
-91 SNTQIE
+91 SVTTIE
-97 FAIGTNTDRAVNDVR
+97 FAIGTNTDRALNDVR
-112 DAVSK
+112 DAVAK

-128 PSVERV
+128 PAVERL

-149 WMNTEQLSWLI
+149 SLNTEQLSWLI
-160 DNDISRAMLSV
+160 DNEISRAMLSV

-187 RIELDPQRLIALGI
+187 RIELDPERLIALGI
-201 TADAVNAQLVDLNV
+201 TADSVNAQLVGMNV
-215 DIPGGRGNV
+215 DIPGGRGTI
-224 GGAEQSIR
+224 GSSEQSIR
-232 TLGSARTV
+232 TLGSAQTV

-264 IDGPSEQRQAARYDG
+264 VDGPSEQRQAARYDG
-279 VPVVSFNIQRSP
+279 IPVVSFNIQRSP

-298 AKDVFKQIDALKV
+298 AKGIYKQVDALRLRYPGMEFKQI
-311 RYPGI
+311 
-316 EFKQVFSSVDFT
+316 FSSVDFT

-335 VDALSIGAIL
+335 VDALSIGALL
-345 AIVVVFWF
+345 AIAVVFWF

-375 AVMQMLGFTLNGI
+375 AVMELLGFTLNGI

-424 ALEAADEIGLAVIAT
+424 SLEAADEIGLAVIAT
-439 TATIMV
+439 TATIIV

-483 PMMAAYLLKSHPEET
+483 PMMAAYFLKSHPEET
-498 PPRWLNL
+498 PARWLNF
-505 YLRVLRWSM
+505 YLKSLRWSLANR
-514 GYRVLPVPE
+514 GKTVL
-523 FYVPLGFVRLR
+523 G
-534 VPANWRFAH
+534 AITIFA
-543 RWFVIIGATLIFFGS
+543 AS
-558 VALVPFIPTGFFP
+558 VVLALFIPTGFFP
-571 DTDQGQ
+571 DTDQSQ
-577 SELQIEMPPGA
+577 SELHIELPPGA
-588 TLADNLAVTSHLSD
+588 TLADNLAVTGHLSE
-602 MLRTRP
+602 MLRTRS

-619 AGDIRKANLFIKLAP
+619 QGDIRKSNLFIKLAP
-634 RGERALTQKQFES
+634 RNERSITQKQFES

-653 LGVPGIRFGF
+653 LSVPGIRFGF
-663 SGSGFGDK
+663 SGTGFSDK
-671 DISVILSGDDGPQL
+671 DISIILSGDDGAALDKVSEQL
-685 EEVSDRLLKEMATIP
+685 VTAMGTIP
-700 EVVNTASTASLL
+700 EVVNVASTASLL
-712 RPEVLIKPLFDRAAQ
+712 RPEVLIKPRFDRAAQ

-765 QLDPATRNDLGTIE
+765 QLDPKTRGDISTIE
-779 NLRVMTSTGAS
+779 NLRVVTSTGAT

-820 GDLIAG
+820 GDLMAG
-826 AEIGPALNKIYEL
+826 AELGPVLAKIYAL
-839 PVLKNLPPEVHLS
+839 PVLQNLPPEVHLT

-858 QMGVL
+858 QLGVL

-901 SIGGALVALLLT
+901 SIGGAFVALLLT
-913 HRALSMPA
+913 GKALSMPA

-945 AIRERG
+945 AIRDHG
-951 LSRADALIDAG
+951 LGRSEALIDAG
-962 AKRARPIVM
+962 RKRARPIIM

-981 PIAIGLGAD
+981 PIGAGLGAD
-990 SDFRSPMAIAVV
+990 ADFRSPMAIAVI
-1002 GGLITSTLLSLV
+1002 GGLVTSTLLSLV
-1014 VIPSV
+1014 VIPAV
-1019 FTVFDDLQHFV
+1019 FTYFDDLQHWV
-1030 VRRLKRLLTV
+1030 VPRLKRLLTT
-1040 DHHHEPA
+1040 DHA
-1047 HTPVLPSA
+1047 HRPEGPHAPVIPSA

>member
-1 MRLNISAVSIRHPIP
+1 VRFNISAVSIRHPIP
-16 PIVLFILLTIAGI
+16 PVVLFILLTIAGL
-29 ISFISL
+29 ISFLSL
-35 DVTDN
+35 DITDN
-40 PDIDI
+40 PDIDV
-45 PMVLV
+45 PMVSV
-50 NVSRPGAAPTEMEIQ
+50 TVTRPGAAPSEMEVQ
-65 VTKKIEDAV
+65 VTKKIEDSV

-83 QSTITDGN
+83 QSTITDG
-91 SNTQIE
+91 SSVTTVE
-97 FAIGTNTDRAVNDVR
+97 FAIGSNTDRAVNDVR

-117 IRQNLPQDILE
+117 VRQDLPQDILE
-128 PSVERV
+128 PVVERINV
-134 NIAGSPILYFSVLAP
+134 AGEPIVYFSVVMP
-149 WMNTEQLSWLI
+149 GMNTEQLSWLI

-171 KGVALV
+171 KGVALI
-177 QRVGGVDREV
+177 QRVGGVNREV

-201 TADAVNAQLVDLNV
+201 TADAVNAQLVALNV
-215 DIPGGRGNV
+215 DMPGGRGNV

-232 TLGSARTV
+232 TLGSAHTV

-279 VPVVSFNIQRSP
+279 VPVVSFNVQRSP

-298 AKDVFKQIDALKV
+298 YKNVMKQVEMLKQ

-316 EFKQVFSSVDFT
+316 EFKQVF
-328 KEAYAAS
+328 AS
-335 VDALSIGAIL
+335 VEFTQDTYQASVEALSIGAIL
-345 AIVVVFWF
+345 AILVVFWF

-375 AVMQMLGFTLNGI
+375 SIMKMLGFTLNGI
-388 SMLALSLV
+388 SLLALSLV

-412 RHIRQGKSPYQA
+412 RHIRQGKKPFQA

-439 TATIMV
+439 TATIIV

-498 PPRWLNL
+498 PPPWLNL

-514 GYRVLPVPE
+514 GQRWLSLPA
-523 FYVPLGFVRLR
+523 FRWRGLS
-534 VPANWRFAH
+534 VPALRWQFGH
-543 RWFVIIGATLIFFGS
+543 RWFVMIGATLIFFGS
-558 VALVPFIPTGFFP
+558 VALIPFIPTGFFP
-571 DTDQGQ
+571 DIDIGESQLHV
-577 SELQIEMPPGA
+577 ELPPGS
-588 TLADNLAVTSHLSD
+588 TLADNLVVTGHLSE
-602 MLRTRP
+602 MFRARP
-608 EVRHVL
+608 EVAHVL

-619 AGDIRKANLFIKLAP
+619 QGDIRKANLFVKLKP
-634 RGERALTQKQFES
+634 RGERELTQKQFETA
-647 SMRPAL
+647 MRPAML
-653 LGVPGIRFGF
+653 AVPGIRFSFSGTGF
-663 SGSGFGDK
+663 SDK
-671 DISVILSGDDGPQL
+671 DISVILSGDEGPELERAADQL
-685 EEVSDRLLKEMATIP
+685 LTEVQTISS
-700 EVVNTASTASLL
+700 VVNVSSTASLQ
-712 RPEVLIKPLFDRAAQ
+712 RPEVLIKPMFDRAARE
-727 SGVSVQQIGRVAM
+727 GVSVQQIGRVAM

-765 QLDPATRNDLGTIE
+765 QLDPEARDNIETIR
-779 NLRVMTSTGAS
+779 NLRVMTSSGAS

-798 ISLGA
+798 VTMGA

-808 DRFDRSRKVAVE
+808 DRFDRSRKIAVE
-820 GDLIAG
+820 GDLFAG
-826 AEIGPALNKIYEL
+826 AEIGPVLDKIYAL
-839 PVLKNLPPEVHLS
+839 PVLQNLPPEVHLS

-863 QKDFGTALMASLLL
+863 QEDFGTALAASLLL

-901 SIGGALVALLLT
+901 SIGGALVALMIA
-913 HRALSMPA
+913 HKAISMPA

-945 AIRERG
+945 AIRDHG
-951 LSRADALIDAG
+951 LSRTEALIDAG
-962 AKRARPIVM
+962 RKRARPILM

-981 PIAIGLGAD
+981 PIAAGFGAD

-1002 GGLITSTLLSLV
+1002 GGLVTSTLLSLV
-1014 VIPSV
+1014 VIPAV
-1019 FTVFDDLQHFV
+1019 FSVFDDLQRWIV
-1030 VRRLKRLLTV
+1030 PKLKRLLAT
-1040 DHHHEPA
+1040 DHSHE
-1047 HTPVLPSA
+1047 PVLPPA

>member
-1 MRLNISAVSIRHPIP
+1 VKFNVSAVSIRHPIP
-16 PIVLFILLTIAGI
+16 PVVLFILLTIAGLL
-29 ISFISL
+29 SFISL
-35 DVTDN
+35 DITDN
-40 PDIDI
+40 PDIDV
-45 PMVLV
+45 PMVEV
-50 NVSRPGAAPTEMEIQ
+50 TVTRPGAAPTEMEVQ
-65 VTKKIEDAV
+65 VTKKIEDSV
-74 AGLGSIDHI
+74 AGLGGIDHI
-83 QSTITDGN
+83 QSTITDG
-91 SNTQIE
+91 SSVTTIE
-97 FAIGTNTDRAVNDVR
+97 FAIGSNTDRAVNDVR
-112 DAVSK
+112 DAVAK
-117 IRQNLPQDILE
+117 IRQDLPQDILE
-128 PSVERV
+128 PVVERI
-134 NIAGSPILYFSVLAP
+134 NIAGEPIVYFSVVMP
-149 WMNTEQLSWLI
+149 GMNTEQLSWLI

-177 QRVGGVDREV
+177 KRVGGVDREV

-201 TADAVNAQLVDLNV
+201 TADAVNAQLVGLNV
-215 DIPGGRGNV
+215 DMPGGRGNI

-279 VPVVSFNIQRSP
+279 VPVVSFNVQRSP

-298 AKDVFKQIDALKV
+298 FKGVMEQVNMLKQ

-328 KEAYAAS
+328 TETYNAS
-335 VDALSIGAIL
+335 VDALSLGAALAIL
-345 AIVVVFWF
+345 VVFWF

-375 AVMQMLGFTLNGI
+375 SVMKLMGFTLNGI
-388 SMLALSLV
+388 SLLALSLV

-412 RHIRQGKSPYQA
+412 RHIRQGKKPYQA

-439 TATIMV
+439 TATIIV

-483 PMMAAYLLKSHPEET
+483 PMMAAYLLKAHPEET
-498 PPRWLNL
+498 PPRWLSL
-505 YLRVLRWSM
+505 YLRALRWTM
-514 GYRVLPVPE
+514 GQRWLSLPA
-523 FYVPLGFVRLR
+523 FRLR
-534 VPANWRFAH
+534 LGGRRLSVPALRWQFGH
-543 RWFVIIGATLIFFGS
+543 RWFVMIGATLIFVGS
-558 VALVPFIPTGFFP
+558 VALIPFIPTGFFP
-571 DTDQGQ
+571 DIDIGQ
-577 SELQIEMPPGA
+577 SQLHVELPPGA
-588 TLADNLAVTSHLSD
+588 TLADNLEVTSHLSE
-602 MLRTRP
+602 MMRARP
-608 EVRHVL
+608 EVAHVL

-619 AGDIRKANLFIKLAP
+619 QGDIRKANLFIKLQP
-634 RGERALTQKQFES
+634 RGKRDLTQKQFETA
-647 SMRPAL
+647 MRPAL
-653 LGVPGIRFGF
+653 LAVPGIRFSFSGTGF
-663 SGSGFGDK
+663 SDK
-671 DISVILSGDDGPQL
+671 DISVILSGDEGPEL
-685 EEVSDRLLKEMATIP
+685 ERASERLLDEVQTIP
-700 EVVNTASTASLL
+700 SVVNGSATASLQ
-712 RPEVLIKPLFDRAAQ
+712 RPEVLIKPMFDRAARE
-727 SGVSVQQIGRVAM
+727 GVSVQQIGRVAM

-765 QLDPATRNDLGTIE
+765 QLDPAARDNIETIK
-779 NLRVMTSTGAS
+779 NLRVMTATGAS
-790 VPLKSVAD
+790 VPLKSVAEVT
-798 ISLGA
+798 LGA

-808 DRFDRSRKVAVE
+808 DRFDRSRKIAVE
-820 GDLIAG
+820 GDLLAG
-826 AEIGPALNKIYEL
+826 AEIGPVLTKIYAL
-839 PVLKNLPPEVHLS
+839 PVLQNLPPEVHLS

-863 QKDFGTALMASLLL
+863 QKDFGTALAASLLL

-901 SIGGALVALLLT
+901 SIGGALVALMIA
-913 HRALSMPA
+913 HKAISMPA

-945 AIRERG
+945 AIRDRG
-951 LSRADALIDAG
+951 LSRTEALIDAG
-962 AKRARPIVM
+962 RKRARPILM
-971 TTVAMIAGMM
+971 TTVAMIAGML
-981 PIAIGLGAD
+981 PIAAGFGAD
-990 SDFRSPMAIAVV
+990 ADFRSPMAIAVV
-1002 GGLITSTLLSLV
+1002 GGLVTSTLLSLV

-1019 FTVFDDLQHFV
+1019 FTVFDDLQHWV
-1030 VRRLKRLLTV
+1030 VPKLKRLLTT
-1040 DHHHEPA
+1040 DSSHE
-1047 HTPVLPSA
+1047 PVLPSA

>member
-1 MRLNISAVSIRHPIP
+1 VRFNVSAVSIRHPIP
-16 PIVLFILLTIAGI
+16 PIVLFILLTIAGLL
-29 ISFISL
+29 SFMSL
-35 DVTDN
+35 DITDN
-40 PDIDI
+40 PDIDV

-50 NVSRPGAAPTEMEIQ
+50 TVTRPGAAPSEMEIQ

-83 QSTITDGN
+83 QSTITDG
-91 SNTQIE
+91 SSVTQIE
-97 FAIGTNTDRAVNDVR
+97 FAIGSNTDRAVNDVR

-128 PSVERV
+128 PVVERYD
-134 NIAGSPILYFSVLAP
+134 IAGEPIVYFSVVMP
-149 WMNTEQLSWLI
+149 GMNTEQLSWLI

-177 QRVGGVDREV
+177 KRVGGVDREV
-187 RIELDPQRLIALGI
+187 RIELDPERLIALGI
-201 TADAVNAQLVDLNV
+201 TADAVNAQLVGLNV

-279 VPVVSFNIQRSP
+279 VPVVSFNVQRSP

-298 AKDVFKQIDALKV
+298 YNGVMKQVELLKQ

-316 EFKQVFSSVDFT
+316 EFKEIFASVQFT
-328 KEAYAAS
+328 KDTYQAS
-335 VDALSIGAIL
+335 VEALSVGAVLAIL
-345 AIVVVFWF
+345 VVFWF

-375 AVMQMLGFTLNGI
+375 SVMKFLGFTLNGI
-388 SMLALSLV
+388 SLLALSLV

-412 RHIRQGKSPYQA
+412 RHIRQGKKPFQA

-439 TATIMV
+439 TATIIV

-483 PMMAAYLLKSHPEET
+483 PMMAAYLMKAHPQET
-498 PPRWLNL
+498 PPRWIET
-505 YLRVLRWSM
+505 YVKALRWCIPHRGITVAAAFGIFVAS
-514 GYRVLPVPE
+514 VI
-523 FYVPLGFVRLR
+523 LGLFT
-534 VPANWRFAH
+534 PK
-543 RWFVIIGATLIFFGS
+543 
-558 VALVPFIPTGFFP
+558 GFFP
-571 DTDQGQ
+571 DVDIGESQMHV
-577 SELQIEMPPGA
+577 ELPPGS
-588 TLADNLAVTSHLSD
+588 TLDDNLAVTGHLSE
-602 MLRTRP
+602 MLRARP
-608 EVRHVL
+608 EVAHVL

-619 AGDIRKANLFIKLAP
+619 LGDIRKANLFIKLVP
-634 RGERALTQKQFES
+634 RGDRELTQKQFETA
-647 SMRPAL
+647 MRPAL
-653 LGVPGIRFGF
+653 LGVPGIRFSFSGTGF
-663 SGSGFGDK
+663 SDK
-671 DISVILSGDDGPQL
+671 DVSVILSGDDGPAL
-685 EEVSDRLLKEMATIP
+685 EQVADRLLSEVQTVP
-700 EVVNTASTASLL
+700 SVVNVASTASLQ
-712 RPEVLIKPLFDRAAQ
+712 RPEVLIKPMFDRAARE
-727 SGVSVQQIGRVAM
+727 GVSVQQIGRVAM

-754 NMGDRQIPIRV
+754 DMGDRQIPIRV
-765 QLDPATRNDLGTIE
+765 QLNPEARDNIETIK
-779 NLRVMTSTGAS
+779 NLRVMTVTGAS

-798 ISLGA
+798 VTLGA

-808 DRFDRSRKVAVE
+808 DRFDRSRKIAVE
-820 GDLIAG
+820 GDLLAG
-826 AEIGPALNKIYEL
+826 AELGPALDKIYAL
-839 PVLKNLPPEVHLS
+839 PVLQNLPPEVHLS

-863 QKDFGTALMASLLL
+863 VNDFATALAASLLL

-886 GNFFQPPTIMMALPL
+886 GSFFQPPTIMVALPL
-901 SIGGALVALLLT
+901 SVGGALVALLVA
-913 HRALSMPA
+913 HKSVSMPA

-945 AIRERG
+945 AIRDRG
-951 LSRADALIDAG
+951 LSRTEALVDAG
-962 AKRARPIVM
+962 RKRARPIIM

-981 PIAIGLGAD
+981 PIAAGFGAD

-1002 GGLITSTLLSLV
+1002 GGLVTSTLLSLV
-1014 VIPSV
+1014 VIPAV
-1019 FTVFDDLQHFV
+1019 FTYFDDLQHWV
-1030 VRRLKRLLTV
+1030 VPRLKRMLAT
-1040 DHHHEPA
+1040 DPA

>member
-1 MRLNISAVSIRHPIP
+1 MRFNISAVSIRHPIP
-16 PIVLFILLTIAGI
+16 PIVLFILLTIAGL
-29 ISFISL
+29 ISFLSL
-35 DVTDN
+35 DITDN
-40 PDIDI
+40 PDIDV
-45 PMVLV
+45 PMVSV
-50 NVSRPGAAPTEMEIQ
+50 TVSRPGAAPTEMEIQ
-65 VTKKIEDAV
+65 ITKKIEDAV

-83 QSTITDGN
+83 QSTITDG
-91 SNTQIE
+91 SSVTQIE
-97 FAIGTNTDRAVNDVR
+97 FAIGSNTDRAVNDVR

-117 IRQNLPQDILE
+117 VRQDLPQDILE
-128 PSVERV
+128 PVVERINV
-134 NIAGSPILYFSVLAP
+134 AGEPIVYFSVIMP
-149 WMNTEQLSWLI
+149 GMNTEQLSWLI

-177 QRVGGVDREV
+177 NRVGGVNREV

-201 TADAVNAQLVDLNV
+201 TADAVNAQLVGLNV
-215 DIPGGRGNV
+215 DIPGGRGTI

-232 TLGSARTV
+232 TLGSARKV

-279 VPVVSFNIQRSP
+279 IPVVSFNVQRSP

-298 AKDVFKQIDALKV
+298 FDGVQQQVKMLKE

-316 EFKQVFSSVDFT
+316 EFKQIFASVEFT
-328 KEAYAAS
+328 KDTYNAS
-335 VDALSIGAIL
+335 VEALSVGALLAIL
-345 AIVVVFWF
+345 VVFWF

-375 AVMQMLGFTLNGI
+375 IVMKALGFTLNGI
-388 SMLALSLV
+388 SLLALSLV

-472 FFSLLVARLIT
+472 FFSLLVARLLT
-483 PMMAAYLLKSHPEET
+483 PMMAAYFLKPHAEEV
-498 PPRWLNL
+498 PPPWLTF
-505 YLRVLRWSM
+505 YLRSLRWS
-514 GYRVLPVPE
+514 
-523 FYVPLGFVRLR
+523 LGERWVSLGRFRWRLG
-534 VPANWRFAH
+534 H
-543 RWFVIIGATLIFFGS
+543 RWITLAGATVVFFAS
-558 VALVPFIPTGFFP
+558 VALIPFIPTGFFP
-571 DTDQGQ
+571 DVDIGQ
-577 SELQIEMPPGA
+577 SELHIELPPGA
-588 TLADNLAVTSHLSD
+588 TLADNLAVTGRLSEA
-602 MLRTRP
+602 LRTRP
-608 EVRHVL
+608 EVDHVL

-619 AGDIRKANLFIKLAP
+619 QGDIRKANLFIKLVP
-634 RGERALTQKQFES
+634 RGDRTMSQKQFET
-647 SMRPAL
+647 SMRPAML
-653 LGVPGIRFGF
+653 AVPGIRFSFAGTGF
-663 SGSGFGDK
+663 SDK
-671 DISVILSGDDGPQL
+671 DVSVILSGDEGPEL
-685 EEVSDRLLKEMATIP
+685 ETASERLLTEVATIP
-700 EVVNTASTASLL
+700 SVVNVSSTASLQ
-712 RPEVLIKPLFDRAAQ
+712 RPEVLIKPMFDRAARE
-727 SGVSVQQIGRVAM
+727 GVSVQQIGRVAM

-754 NMGDRQIPIRV
+754 DMGDRQVPIRV
-765 QLDPATRNDLGTIE
+765 QLDPEARDNIETIR
-779 NLRVMTSTGAS
+779 NLRVMTQTGAS

-808 DRFDRSRKVAVE
+808 DRFDRSRKIAVE
-820 GDLIAG
+820 GDLLAG
-826 AEIGPALNKIYEL
+826 AEIGPVLAKIYAL
-839 PVLKNLPPEVHLS
+839 PVLQHLPPEVHLS

-863 QKDFGTALMASLLL
+863 QKDFGTALAASLLL

-901 SIGGALVALLLT
+901 SIGGAMVALL
-913 HRALSMPA
+913 AANMSLSMPA

-945 AIRERG
+945 AIRDHG
-951 LSRADALIDAG
+951 LSRTEALVDAG
-962 AKRARPIVM
+962 RKRARPIIM

-981 PIAIGLGAD
+981 PIAAGLGAD

-1002 GGLITSTLLSLV
+1002 GGLVTSTLLSLI
-1014 VIPSV
+1014 VIPST
-1019 FTVFDDLQHFV
+1019 FTVMDSLQNWIV
-1030 VRRLKRLLTV
+1030 PKLKRLLTS
-1040 DHHHEPA
+1040 DGG

>member
-1 MRLNISAVSIRHPIP
+1 MKFNVSAISIRHPIP
-16 PIVLFILLTIAGI
+16 PIVLFILLTIAGVL
-29 ISFISL
+29 SFLAL
-35 DVTDN
+35 DVTDM
-40 PDIDI
+40 PDIDVPI
-45 PMVLV
+45 VSV
-50 NVSRPGAAPTEMEIQ
+50 NVARPGAAPSELEIQ
-65 VTKKIEDAV
+65 VTRKIEDAV
-74 AGLGSIDHI
+74 AGLGNIDHI
-83 QSTITDGN
+83 HSTVSDG
-91 SNTQIE
+91 SSVTTVE
-97 FAIGTNTDRAVNDVR
+97 FALGTNTDRALNDVR
-112 DAVSK
+112 DAVAK

-128 PSVERV
+128 PAVQRV
-134 NIAGSPILYFSVLAP
+134 NVAGMPILYYSVFAP
-149 WMNTEQLSWLI
+149 SLTTEQLSWLI
-160 DNDISRAMLSV
+160 DNEVSRAMLSV

-177 QRVGGVDREV
+177 QRIGGVDREV

-201 TADAVNAQLVDLNV
+201 TADAVNAQLVGLNV
-215 DIPGGRGNV
+215 DIPGGRGTI

-240 EDLRNTEISLPSG
+240 DDLRNTEIALPSG

-264 IDGPSEQRQAARYDG
+264 IDGPSEQRQLARYDG
-279 VPVVSFNIQRSP
+279 QPVVSFNIQRSP
-291 NTSDVTI
+291 NTSDLTI
-298 AKDVFKQIDALKV
+298 AAGVYKQVDALRA
-311 RYPGI
+311 RYPDI
-316 EFKQVFSSVDFT
+316 EFKQIYSTTEFT
-328 KEAYAAS
+328 KEAYNAS
-335 VDALSIGAIL
+335 VDALSIGALL

-375 AVMQMLGFTLNGI
+375 AVMKMLGFTLNGI

-483 PMMAAYLLKSHPEET
+483 PMMAAYFLQAHPQEA
-498 PPRWLNL
+498 PPRWLGF
-505 YLRVLRWSM
+505 YIRSLRWC
-514 GYRVLPVPE
+514 L
-523 FYVPLGFVRLR
+523 
-534 VPANWRFAH
+534 AH
-543 RWFVIIGATLIFFGS
+543 RGLTILGAIGIFAASLALIP
-558 VALVPFIPTGFFP
+558 LIPTGFFP
-571 DTDQGQ
+571 DADQGQ
-577 SELQIEMPPGA
+577 SELQIELSPGA
-588 TLADNLAVTSHLSD
+588 TLADSNGVTSHISD

-614 VSAGG
+614 VSVGG
-619 AGDIRKANLFIKLAP
+619 QGDIRKSNLFVKLAP
-634 RGERALTQKQFES
+634 RSERKLTQKQFETAI
-647 SMRPAL
+647 RPVL
-653 LGVPGIRFGF
+653 LSVPGIRFGF
-663 SGSGFGDK
+663 VGTGFGEK
-671 DISVILSGDDGPQL
+671 DISVILSGDDGPAL
-685 EEVSDRLLKEMATIP
+685 EQVSERLLNEIQTIP
-700 EVVNTASTASLL
+700 EVVNVASTASLL

-727 SGVSVQQIGRVAM
+727 VGVSVQQIGRVAM

-765 QLDPATRNDLGTIE
+765 QLDPSTRNDIGTIE
-779 NLRVMTSTGAS
+779 NLRVITSTGAS

-798 ISLGA
+798 VSLGA

-808 DRFDRSRKVAVE
+808 DRFDRSRKIAVE
-820 GDLIAG
+820 GDLLAG
-826 AEIGPALNKIYEL
+826 AEIGPVLAKIYAL
-839 PVLKNLPPEVHLS
+839 PVLQNLPPEVHLS

-863 QKDFGTALMASLLL
+863 QHDFGTALAASLLL

-901 SIGGALVALLLT
+901 SIGGALVALLIAGK
-913 HRALSMPA
+913 ALSMPS

-945 AIRERG
+945 AMRDRG
-951 LSRADALIDAG
+951 LGRSEALIDAG
-962 AKRARPIVM
+962 RKRARPIIM
-971 TTVAMIAGMM
+971 TTVAMIAGMT
-981 PIAIGLGAD
+981 PIAAGLGAD
-990 SDFRSPMAIAVV
+990 SDFRSPMAIAVI
-1002 GGLITSTLLSLV
+1002 GGLVTSTLLSLV
-1014 VIPSV
+1014 VIPAV
-1019 FTVFDDLQHFV
+1019 FTYFDDLQLWV
-1030 VRRLKRLLTV
+1030 VPRLKRMLTI
-1040 DHHHEPA
+1040 DQAHAPKSGGP
-1047 HTPVLPSA
+1047 HTPVLPAA

>member
-1 MRLNISAVSIRHPIP
+1 VRFNISAVSIRHPIP
-16 PIVLFILLTIAGI
+16 PIVLFILLTVAGL
-29 ISFISL
+29 ISFLSL
-35 DVTDN
+35 DITDN
-40 PDIDI
+40 PDIDV
-45 PMVLV
+45 PMVSV
-50 NVSRPGAAPTEMEIQ
+50 TVSRPGAAPSEMEIQ

-83 QSTITDGN
+83 QSTVTDG
-91 SNTQIE
+91 SSVTTVE
-97 FAIGTNTDRAVNDVR
+97 FAIGSSTDRAVNDVR

-117 IRQNLPQDILE
+117 VRQNLPQDILE
-128 PSVERV
+128 PVVERINV
-134 NIAGSPILYFSVLAP
+134 AGEPVVYYSVLMP
-149 WMNTEQLSWLI
+149 GMNTEQLSWLV
-160 DNDISRAMLSV
+160 DNEIARAMLSV

-177 QRVGGVDREV
+177 QRIGGVDREV
-187 RIELDPQRLIALGI
+187 RIELDPERLIALGI
-201 TADAVNAQLVDLNV
+201 TADAVNAQLVGLNI
-215 DIPGGRGNV
+215 DIPGGRGTI

-264 IDGPSEQRQAARYDG
+264 VDGPAEQRQAARYDG
-279 VPVVSFNIQRSP
+279 VQVVSFNVQRSP

-298 AKDVFKQIDALKV
+298 FDGIQKQIAALKQ

-316 EFKQVFSSVDFT
+316 EFKEIFASVQFT
-328 KEAYAAS
+328 KDTYQAS
-335 VDALSIGAIL
+335 VEALSIGALL
-345 AIVVVFWF
+345 AILVVFWF
-353 LRDWRATLISAA
+353 LRDWRATMISAA

-375 AVMQMLGFTLNGI
+375 SVMKLLGFTLNGI
-388 SMLALSLV
+388 SLLALSLV

-412 RHIRQGKSPYQA
+412 RHIRQGKRPFDA

-439 TATIMV
+439 TATIIV

-498 PPRWLNL
+498 PPRWLSL
-505 YLRVLRWSM
+505 YLRALRWSM
-514 GYRVLPVPE
+514 GQRWLSLPDFRLRLGARSLPVPA
-523 FYVPLGFVRLR
+523 LR
-534 VPANWRFAH
+534 WQFGH
-543 RWFVIIGATLIFFGS
+543 RWFVMIGATLIFFGS
-558 VALVPFIPTGFFP
+558 VALIPFIPTGFFP
-571 DTDQGQ
+571 DVDIGQ
-577 SELQIEMPPGA
+577 SELHIELPPGA
-588 TLADNLAVTSHLSD
+588 TLADSLAVTGRMSE

-608 EVRHVL
+608 EVAHVL

-619 AGDIRKANLFIKLAP
+619 SGDIRKANLFVKLVP
-634 RGERALTQKQFES
+634 PSQRKLTQKQFES
-647 SMRPAL
+647 DLRPML
-653 LGVPGIRFGF
+653 LAVPGIRFSFAGTGF
-663 SGSGFGDK
+663 SDK
-671 DISVILSGDDGPQL
+671 DVSVILSGDDGPAL
-685 EEVSDRLLKEMATIP
+685 ERVSERLLAEVQTVTQ
-700 EVVNTASTASLL
+700 VVNVSSTASLQ
-712 RPEVLIKPLFDRAAQ
+712 RPEVLIKPMFDRAARE
-727 SGVSVQQIGRVAM
+727 GVSVQQIGRVAM

-765 QLDPATRNDLGTIE
+765 QLDPAARDDVETIR
-779 NLRVMTSTGAS
+779 NLRVMTATGAS

-798 ISLGA
+798 VTMGA

-808 DRFDRSRKVAVE
+808 DRFDRSRKIAIE
-820 GDLIAG
+820 GDLLAG
-826 AEIGPALNKIYEL
+826 AEIGPVLDKIYAL
-839 PVLKNLPPEVHLS
+839 PVLQDLPPEVHLS

-863 QKDFGTALMASLLL
+863 MKDFGTALAASLLL

-901 SIGGALVALLLT
+901 SIGGALVALMIA
-913 HRALSMPA
+913 HKAISMPA

-945 AIRERG
+945 AIRDRG
-951 LSRADALIDAG
+951 LSRTEALIDAG
-962 AKRARPIVM
+962 RKRARPILM

-981 PIAIGLGAD
+981 PIAAGLGAD

-1002 GGLITSTLLSLV
+1002 GGLVTSTLLSLV
-1014 VIPSV
+1014 VIPAV
-1019 FTVFDDLQHFV
+1019 FTVFDDLQRWV
-1030 VRRLKRLLTV
+1030 VPKLKRLLAT
-1040 DHHHEPA
+1040 DHGHE
-1047 HTPVLPSA
+1047 PVLPSA

>member
-1 MRLNISAVSIRHPIP
+1 MKFNVSAVSIRHPIP

-29 ISFISL
+29 ISFMSL

-40 PDIDI
+40 PDIDVPI
-45 PMVLV
+45 VSV
-50 NVSRPGAAPTEMEIQ
+50 TVSRPGAAPSEMEIQ

-83 QSTITDGN
+83 QSKITDGT
-91 SNTQIE
+91 SETDIE
-97 FAIGTNTDRAVNDVR
+97 FAIGSNTDRAVNDVR

-128 PSVERV
+128 PAVERV
-134 NIAGSPILYFSVLAP
+134 NIAGEPIVYFSVLMP
-149 WMNTEQLSWLI
+149 NMNTEQLSWLI

-177 QRVGGVDREV
+177 QRIGGVDREI
-187 RIELDPQRLIALGI
+187 RIELDPERLIALGI
-201 TADAVNAQLVDLNV
+201 TADAVNAQLVGLNV
-215 DIPGGRGNV
+215 DIPGGRGGI

-253 RKARLSELGKV
+253 RKARLSELGMV
-264 IDGPSEQRQAARYDG
+264 IDGPAEQRQAARYDG
-279 VPVVSFNIQRSP
+279 VPVVSFNVQRSP

-298 AKDVFKQIDALKV
+298 VKGIYQQVDMLKA

-316 EFKQVFSSVDFT
+316 EFKQIFSSVDFT
-328 KEAYAAS
+328 KETYDAS
-335 VDALSIGAIL
+335 VDALSIGAFL
-345 AIVVVFWF
+345 AILVVFWF

-375 AVMQMLGFTLNGI
+375 TVMQMLGFTLNGI

-412 RHIRQGKSPYQA
+412 RHIRQGKSPFQA

-483 PMMAAYLLKSHPEET
+483 PMMAAYFLQAHPEEE

-505 YLRVLRWSM
+505 YLRSLRWCL
-514 GYRVLPVPE
+514 RHRIVTVL
-523 FYVPLGFVRLR
+523 
-534 VPANWRFAH
+534 
-543 RWFVIIGATLIFFGS
+543 GAFGVFIASVCLI
-558 VALVPFIPTGFFP
+558 PFIPTGFFP

-577 SELQIEMPPGA
+577 SELQIEMAPGA
-588 TLADNLAVTSHLSD
+588 TLADNLAVSAHLSD
-602 MLRTRP
+602 MLRSRP

-614 VSAGG
+614 ISAGG
-619 AGDIRKANLFIKLAP
+619 QGDIRKSNLFVKLAP
-634 RGERALTQKQFES
+634 RNERKLTQKQFES

-663 SGSGFGDK
+663 SGTGFSDK
-671 DISVILSGDDGPQL
+671 DISVILSGDDGPAL
-685 EEVSDRLLKEMATIP
+685 EQVSERLLAEMATIP

-712 RPEVLIKPLFDRAAQ
+712 RPEVLIKPLFDRAALA
-727 SGVSVQQIGRVAM
+727 GVSVQQIGRVAM

-754 NMGDRQIPIRV
+754 DMGDRQIPIRV
-765 QLDPATRNDLGTIE
+765 QLDPARRDDLGTIE
-779 NLRVMTSTGAS
+779 NLRVMTAS
-790 VPLKSVAD
+790 GVPVPLKSVAEV
-798 ISLGA
+798 SLGA

-826 AEIGPALNKIYEL
+826 AEIGPALAKIYDL

-863 QKDFGTALMASLLL
+863 QKDFGTAIAASLLL

-886 GNFFQPPTIMMALPL
+886 GNFFQPPTIMIALPL
-901 SIGGALVALLLT
+901 SIGGALVALLIA
-913 HRALSMPA
+913 HKALSMPA

-945 AIRERG
+945 AIHDHGMGRTE
-951 LSRADALIDAG
+951 ALVDAG
-962 AKRARPIVM
+962 RKRARPIIM
-971 TTVAMIAGMM
+971 TTVAMIAGMI

-990 SDFRSPMAIAVV
+990 SDFRSPMAIAVI
-1002 GGLITSTLLSLV
+1002 GGLMTSTLLSLV
-1014 VIPSV
+1014 VIPAA
-1019 FTVFDDLQHFV
+1019 FTFFDDLQHWV
-1030 VRRLKRLLTV
+1030 VPRLKRLLTI
-1040 DHHHEPA
+1040 DHAQPHAPPA
-1047 HTPVLPSA
+1047 

>member
-1 MRLNISAVSIRHPIP
+1 VRFNISAVSIRHPIP

-29 ISFISL
+29 ISFLSL
-35 DVTDN
+35 DITDN
-40 PDIDI
+40 PDIDV
-45 PMVLV
+45 PMVSV
-50 NVSRPGAAPTEMEIQ
+50 TVARPGAAPTEMEVQI
-65 VTKKIEDAV
+65 TKKIEDAV

-83 QSTITDGN
+83 QSTITDG
-91 SNTQIE
+91 SSITTIE
-97 FAIGTNTDRAVNDVR
+97 FAIGSNTDRAVNDVR

-117 IRQNLPQDILE
+117 VRQNLPQDILE
-128 PSVERV
+128 PVVERI
-134 NIAGSPILYFSVLAP
+134 NIAGEPVVYYSVVMP
-149 WMNTEQLSWLI
+149 GMNTEQLSWLI
-160 DNDISRAMLSV
+160 DNDVSRAMLSV

-177 QRVGGVDREV
+177 QRIGGVDREV
-187 RIELDPQRLIALGI
+187 RIELDPERLIALGI
-201 TADAVNAQLVDLNV
+201 TADAVNAQLVGLNV
-215 DIPGGRGNV
+215 DIPGGRGTI

-240 EDLRNTEISLPSG
+240 ESLRNTEISLPSG

-264 IDGPSEQRQAARYDG
+264 IDGPAEQRQAARYDG
-279 VPVVSFNIQRSP
+279 IPVVSFNVQRSP

-298 AKDVFKQIDALKV
+298 YQGVQQQVALLKQ

-316 EFKQVFSSVDFT
+316 EFKKIFSSVDFT
-328 KEAYAAS
+328 TDTYNAS
-335 VDALSIGAIL
+335 VDALSIGAFL
-345 AIVVVFWF
+345 AILVVFWF

-375 AVMQMLGFTLNGI
+375 IVMKALGFTLNGI
-388 SMLALSLV
+388 SLLALSLV

-483 PMMAAYLLKSHPEET
+483 PMMAAYLLHPHAEEA
-498 PPRWLNL
+498 PPRWLQR
-505 YLRVLRWSM
+505 YLASLRWCI
-514 GYRVLPVPE
+514 
-523 FYVPLGFVRLR
+523 
-534 VPANWRFAH
+534 AH
-543 RWFVIIGATLIFFGS
+543 RGVTIVGAVGIFAASLALI
-558 VALVPFIPTGFFP
+558 PFIPTGFFP
-571 DTDQGQ
+571 DVDLGQ
-577 SELQIEMPPGA
+577 SELHIEMSPGS
-588 TLADNLAVTSHLSD
+588 TLADNLAVTGHLSEV
-602 MLRTRP
+602 LRTRP
-608 EVRHVL
+608 EVAHVL

-619 AGDIRKANLFIKLAP
+619 QGDVRKSNLFVILVP
-634 RGERALTQKQFES
+634 RGDRKLSQKQFETAI
-647 SMRPAL
+647 RPVL
-653 LGVPGIRFGF
+653 LSVPGIRFSFSGTGF
-663 SGSGFGDK
+663 SDK
-671 DISVILSGDDGPQL
+671 DISVILSGDDGPAL
-685 EEVSDRLLKEMATIP
+685 EQVSDRLLAEVATIP
-700 EVVNTASTASLL
+700 DVVNVSSTASLQ
-712 RPEVLIKPLFDRAAQ
+712 RPEVLIKPMFDRAARE
-727 SGVSVQQIGRVAM
+727 GVSVQQIGRVAM

-754 NMGDRQIPIRV
+754 DMGDRQVPIRV
-765 QLDPATRNDLGTIE
+765 QLDPAARDNLETIR
-779 NLRVMTSTGAS
+779 NLRVMTQAGAS

-798 ISLGA
+798 ITLGA

-808 DRFDRSRKVAVE
+808 DRFDRSRKIAVE
-820 GDLIAG
+820 GDLLAG
-826 AEIGPALNKIYEL
+826 AEIGPVLAKIYAL
-839 PVLKNLPPEVHLS
+839 PVLQNLPPEVHLS

-863 QKDFGTALMASLLL
+863 QKDFGTALAASLLL

-901 SIGGALVALLLT
+901 SVGGALVALLIA
-913 HRALSMPA
+913 HKAVSMPA

-945 AIRERG
+945 AIRDHG
-951 LSRADALIDAG
+951 LSRTEALVDAG
-962 AKRARPIVM
+962 RKRARPIIM

-981 PIAIGLGAD
+981 PIAAGFGAD

-1002 GGLITSTLLSLV
+1002 GGLVTSTLLSLV
-1014 VIPSV
+1014 VIPAV
-1019 FTVFDDLQHFV
+1019 FTYFDDLQHWV
-1030 VRRLKRLLTV
+1030 VPRLKRLLTS
-1040 DHHHEPA
+1040 DGGHA
-1047 HTPVLPSA
+1047 PVLPTA

>member
-1 MRLNISAVSIRHPIP
+1 MKFNVSAISIRHPIP
-16 PIVLFILLTIAGI
+16 PVVLFILLTIAGI
-29 ISFISL
+29 ISFLSL
-35 DVTDN
+35 DITDN
-40 PDIDI
+40 PDIDV
-45 PMVLV
+45 PMVEVTVL
-50 NVSRPGAAPTEMEIQ
+50 RPGAAPSEMEVQ
-65 VTKKIEDAV
+65 VTKKIEDSV

-83 QSTITDGN
+83 QSTITDG
-91 SNTQIE
+91 SSVTTIE
-97 FAIGTNTDRAVNDVR
+97 FAIGSNTDRAVNDVR

-128 PSVERV
+128 PVVERI
-134 NIAGSPILYFSVLAP
+134 NIAGEPIVYFSVVMP
-149 WMNTEQLSWLI
+149 GMNTEQLSWLI

-177 QRVGGVDREV
+177 KRVGGVDREV

-201 TADAVNAQLVDLNV
+201 TADAVNAQLVGLNV
-215 DIPGGRGNV
+215 DMPGGRGNI

-240 EDLRNTEISLPSG
+240 EDLRNTEIALPSG

-279 VPVVSFNIQRSP
+279 VPVVSFNVQRSP

-298 AKDVFKQIDALKV
+298 FKGVMEQVKMLKE

-328 KEAYAAS
+328 TETYNAS
-335 VDALSIGAIL
+335 VDALSIGAAL
-345 AIVVVFWF
+345 AILVVFWF

-375 AVMQMLGFTLNGI
+375 SVMKMMGFTLNGI
-388 SMLALSLV
+388 SLLALSLV

-412 RHIRQGKSPYQA
+412 RHIRQGKKPYQA

-483 PMMAAYLLKSHPEET
+483 PMMAAYLLHPHPEET
-498 PPRWLNL
+498 PPRWLTF
-505 YLRVLRWSM
+505 YLRALRWS
-514 GYRVLPVPE
+514 
-523 FYVPLGFVRLR
+523 LGERWVSLGSLRWRLG
-534 VPANWRFAH
+534 H
-543 RWFVIIGATLIFFGS
+543 RWITLAGATMVFIAS
-558 VALVPFIPTGFFP
+558 VALIPFIPTGFFP
-571 DTDQGQ
+571 DIDIGQ
-577 SELQIEMPPGA
+577 SQLHVELPPGA
-588 TLADNLAVTSHLSD
+588 TLADNLEVTSHLSE
-602 MLRTRP
+602 MMRARP
-608 EVRHVL
+608 EVAHVL

-619 AGDIRKANLFIKLAP
+619 QGDIRKANLFIKLQP
-634 RGERALTQKQFES
+634 RDKRELTQKQFETA
-647 SMRPAL
+647 MRPAL
-653 LGVPGIRFGF
+653 LGVPGIRFSFSGTGF
-663 SGSGFGDK
+663 SDK
-671 DISVILSGDDGPQL
+671 DISVILSGDEGPEL
-685 EEVSDRLLKEMATIP
+685 ETASERLLTEVATIP
-700 EVVNTASTASLL
+700 SVVNVSSTASLQ
-712 RPEVLIKPLFDRAAQ
+712 RPEVLIKPMFDRAARE
-727 SGVSVQQIGRVAM
+727 GVSVQQIGRVAM

-765 QLDPATRNDLGTIE
+765 QLDPVARDNIETIR

-790 VPLKSVAD
+790 VPLKSVAEVT
-798 ISLGA
+798 LGA

-808 DRFDRSRKVAVE
+808 DRFDRSRKIAVE
-820 GDLIAG
+820 GDLLAG
-826 AEIGPALNKIYEL
+826 AEIGPVLAKIYAL
-839 PVLKNLPPEVHLS
+839 PVLQSLPPEVHLS

-863 QKDFGTALMASLLL
+863 QKDFGTALAASLLL

-886 GNFFQPPTIMMALPL
+886 GNFFQPPTIMAALPL
-901 SIGGALVALLLT
+901 SIGGALVALMIA
-913 HRALSMPA
+913 HKAISMPA

-945 AIRERG
+945 AIRDHG
-951 LSRADALIDAG
+951 LSRTEALIDAG
-962 AKRARPIVM
+962 RKRARPIIM
-971 TTVAMIAGMM
+971 TTVAMIAGML
-981 PIAIGLGAD
+981 PIAAGLGAD
-990 SDFRSPMAIAVV
+990 ADFRSPMAIAVV
-1002 GGLITSTLLSLV
+1002 GGLVTSTLLSLI
-1014 VIPSV
+1014 VIPSF
-1019 FTVFDDLQHFV
+1019 FTVMDSLQNWV
-1030 VRRLKRLLTV
+1030 VPRLRRLLTT
-1040 DHHHEPA
+1040 DHSHE
-1047 HTPVLPSA
+1047 PVLPSA

>member
-1 MRLNISAVSIRHPIP
+1 VKFNVSAVSIRHPIP

-29 ISFISL
+29 ISFLSL

-40 PDIDI
+40 PDIDVPI
-45 PMVLV
+45 VSV
-50 NVSRPGAAPTEMEIQ
+50 TVSRPGAAPTELELQ
-65 VTKKIEDAV
+65 VTRKIEDAV

-83 QSTITDGN
+83 QSQITDGI
-91 SNTQIE
+91 SQTTIE

-128 PSVERV
+128 PSVERI
-134 NIAGSPILYFSVLAP
+134 NIAGSPILYFSVLMP
-149 WMNTEQLSWLI
+149 SMNTEQLSWLI

-177 QRVGGVDREV
+177 QRVGGTDREV
-187 RIELDPQRLIALGI
+187 RVELDPERLIALGI
-201 TADAVNAQLVDLNV
+201 TADAVNTQLVGMNV
-215 DIPGGRGNV
+215 DIPGGRGTV
-224 GGAEQSIR
+224 GSSEQSIR

-253 RKARLSELGKV
+253 RKARLSELGRV
-264 IDGPSEQRQAARYDG
+264 VDGPSEQRQAARYDG
-279 VPVVSFNIQRSP
+279 QPVVSFNVQRSP

-298 AKDVFKQIDALKV
+298 AKGVFKQIDELKA

-335 VDALSIGAIL
+335 VDALSLGALL
-345 AIVVVFWF
+345 AIAVVFWF

-375 AVMQMLGFTLNGI
+375 AVMLLLGFTLNGI

-439 TATIMV
+439 TATIIV

-483 PMMAAYLLKSHPEET
+483 PMMAAYFLKSHPEEL

-505 YLRVLRWSM
+505 YLTALRWSLANR
-514 GYRVLPVPE
+514 GKTI
-523 FYVPLGFVRLR
+523 LG
-534 VPANWRFAH
+534 AIA
-543 RWFVIIGATLIFFGS
+543 IFIAS
-558 VALVPFIPTGFFP
+558 IALAAFIPTGFFP

-577 SELQIEMPPGA
+577 SELHIELAPGA
-588 TLADNLAVTSHLSD
+588 TLGDNLTVTGRLSE

-608 EVRHVL
+608 EVAHVL

-619 AGDIRKANLFIKLAP
+619 QGDIRKANLFIKLVP
-634 RGERALTQKQFES
+634 RGDRAMTQKQFES

-663 SGSGFGDK
+663 SGTGFSDK
-671 DISVILSGDDGPQL
+671 DISVLLSGDDGAVLDKVSEQL
-685 EEVSDRLLKEMATIP
+685 ITEMATIP
-700 EVVNTASTASLL
+700 EVVNIASTASLL
-712 RPEVLIKPLFDRAAQ
+712 RPEVLIKPRFDRAAQ
-727 SGVSVQQIGRVAM
+727 AGVSVQQIGRVAM

-754 NMGDRQIPIRV
+754 NMDDRQIPIRV
-765 QLDPATRNDLGTIE
+765 QLDPRTRGDLSTIE
-779 NLRVMTSTGAS
+779 NLRVMTSSGIP
-790 VPLKSVAD
+790 VPLKTVAD
-798 ISLGA
+798 VSLGA

-808 DRFDRSRKVAVE
+808 DRFDRSRKIAVE
-820 GDLIAG
+820 GDLVAG
-826 AEIGPALNKIYEL
+826 AELGPVLAKIYAL
-839 PVLKNLPPEVHLS
+839 PVLQHLPPEVHMS

-901 SIGGALVALLLT
+901 SVGGAFVALLLAGK
-913 HRALSMPA
+913 ALSMPA

-945 AIRERG
+945 ARRDHG
-951 LSRADALIDAG
+951 LSRAEALIDAG
-962 AKRARPIVM
+962 RKRARPIIM
-971 TTVAMIAGMM
+971 TTVAMIAGMV
-981 PIAIGLGAD
+981 PIGAGLGAD
-990 SDFRSPMAIAVV
+990 ADFRSPMAVAVI
-1002 GGLITSTLLSLV
+1002 GGLVTSTLLSLV
-1014 VIPSV
+1014 VIPAV
-1019 FTVFDDLQHFV
+1019 FTYFDDLQNWV
-1030 VRRLKRLLTV
+1030 VPRLKRMLTI
-1040 DHHHEPA
+1040 DPA
-1047 HTPVLPSA
+1047 PGREATHGSA